1 MRIATVVK
9 VLLASTTA
17 WALASQSQAQS
28 AQTSNNNVPTDSL
41 EEVVVTATKRAQS
54 ISQIPASISAVS
66 ADDMEARGQRD
77 LSDLSGTVPGLQIS
91 PNNTD
96 ISVTIRGV
104 GHSLYSPAAENSVA
118 LHLDGVDLSRPA
130 DAQIAFFDLDPVAV
144 PRGAL
149 WSL

>member
-28 AQTSNNNVPTDSL
+28 PQTSNAQTSNNSVTTDSL

-66 ADDMEARGQRD
+66 AADMEAKGQRD
-77 LSDLSGTVPGLQIS
+77 LSDLSGSVPGLQVS

-96 ISVTIRGV
+96 ISV
-104 GHSLYSPAAENSVA
+104 
-118 LHLDGVDLSRPA
+118 
-130 DAQIAFFDLDPVAV
+130 
-144 PRGAL
+144 
-149 WSL
+149 